1 MAIIKNVMCLQAKEP
16 LSGELYGGCSGFAR
30 EAMKWPE
37 QITIGGEA
45 FRQRE
50 LGVDPQALQT
60 IIQLSGP
67 RTLMEKFNDSHN
79 SYWDLEDYRILLTK
93 WKTELIEVIS
103 LDNIVCYCKLFS
115 IAYERL

>member
-1 MAIIKNVMCLQAKEP
+1 MYLQAKEP
-16 LSGELYGGCSGFAR
+16 LREELYGGCSGFAH

-50 LGVDPQALQT
+50 PGVNPQALQT

-79 SYWDLEDYRILLTK
+79 LYWNLEDYKILLTK
-93 WKTELIEVIS
+93 WKTELIEVGS
-103 LDNIVCYCKLFS
+103 
-115 IAYERL
+115 